1 MCYRCLQHEWTV
13 KPHCSFHQC
22 NGCQSFREN
31 SVAAIWTFI
40 NYKASSRA
48 RVRALSLITFCISF
62 VSLFSKDWL
71 LKAANRGFWG
81 FFVGANCS
89 EPSFTKYIVP
99 PVISCLLW
107 NNAFWFFQNIS
118 MQWWWWKVGPFKLLK
133 GCWVIDST
141 EKWCSCIQP
150 WALTSV
156 SLNSL
161 MWRHKSLNH
170 LLHTQWRL
178 VESPVML
185 M

>member
-1 MCYRCLQHEWTV
+1 MNGRLSSIVHSISATAVAVVQREQCGCNFNIYQLQH
-13 KPHCSFHQC
+13 C
-22 NGCQSFREN
+22 G
-31 SVAAIWTFI
+31 
-40 NYKASSRA
+40 SRA
-48 RVRALSLITFCISF
+48 RMRALSVITFCVSF

-81 FFVGANCS
+81 FFVVANCS
-89 EPSFTKYIVP
+89 EPSFTKYIVL
-99 PVISCLLW
+99 PVLSCLLW
-107 NNAFWFFQNIS
+107 NNAFWFFQNIF

-141 EKWCSCIQP
+141 EKSCSCIQP
-150 WALTSV
+150 WALTTV

-161 MWRHKSLNH
+161 MWRHKSVNH
-170 LLHTQWRL
+170 LLHTRWRL